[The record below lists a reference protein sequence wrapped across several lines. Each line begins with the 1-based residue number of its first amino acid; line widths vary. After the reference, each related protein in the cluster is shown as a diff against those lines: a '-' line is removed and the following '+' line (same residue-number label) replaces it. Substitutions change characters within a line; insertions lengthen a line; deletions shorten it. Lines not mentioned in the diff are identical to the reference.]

1 MNATDLLVL
10 KNHTEALNANTTAL
24 SANTERLV
32 RLYGLLSDIQPSFGY
47 NQQAMEELK
56 EEIVNLRNALNNQ

>member
-10 KNHTEALNANTTAL
+10 KNHTEALNANTAAL
-24 SANTERLV
+24 SANTERLI

-56 EEIVNLRNALNNQ
+56 EEIVNLRNSLNNQ